1 MKVNLKKLGA
11 IVAGATI
18 LASSVA
24 FAGLMFGNTA
34 LVNDQGNTVAKIVVG
49 ESAAAS
55 DGVAAA
61 NIAAQIAAK
70 AWKSTVFTAS
80 VSGES
85 TCTVGGPGSGGA
97 CAISEEKAKL
107 EITVPGSATPGTY
120 TLKSLVADVTD
131 RTIRDR
137 GQGSLLV
144 FNRTTAETS
153 DEAHPFSDGASSGG
167 LSGVSNEELFR
178 ISGAEFDPFAEVT
191 VKDNDAGKDYKEK
204 QSLFVNAHSQYR
216 DTFDDIGGRFKDFVY
231 QIKFTNDQYG
241 IPVCTKSVNASWAP
255 DSCTSTSTDHTQNH
269 KVKIKFLGSDWVITK
284 LDISSPAVSSTDNET
299 TVRSGGEIN
308 LAKES
313 VGGIINVG
321 ESLEAAGGVR
331 VRLDDIKEGSTASE
345 QHAIVSILDANDAV
359 LKQTTIAPGVTQT
372 VSTAGG
378 VQVRVRVFK
387 TAPGYTFGAKWADMS
402 VISNELIL
410 KDGDV
415 IDVNGDRDKNSKWKV
430 RLTWKNRDTGQDNDT
445 DHLRSILI
453 YRDISDF
460 FKKGEGYNLADDPT
474 GFKFTYK
481 GLDLNPSSSTD
492 YDTLKYEFVE
502 LGSSGF
508 TYVADGST
516 TTTRESNATG
526 YLRIT
531 TSVSGG
537 FSTSQGTGSEVR
549 VLLLTDGTGGL
560 LGTVGNLT
568 KSAFDG
574 FNSGG
579 FHVLV
584 PGSTIMK
591 LEGTPER
598 WVFLGNLT
606 STATL
611 NGWANDTYVNLQ
623 YSTAGAAASLGSGG
637 LIRIGWG
644 GAGNFSGGAAWGSPI
659 GSTTGTSGG
668 ANFSSADR
676 TGYANTLVD
685 VGGVVIHLSEDAGEE
700 QSASK
705 PDAVSA
711 FFNITAK
718 SFNKDSPN
726 SRYLKDKCTVAS
738 AANFSSTRA
747 SHDLEGVTSMPTQ
760 REINYITHRGTVCKE
775 LSDTVFTLKVPK
787 AKVAHPQYVLSTAEA
802 AAGDSS
808 GYQAT
813 LGEGESYEVPGTGG
827 IVVKVKEITEAVGAC
842 GVGTGAAPACT
853 VDSQGLSAVVLADG
867 KDPKASYTGAI
878 AGNVGNLVVL
888 DRDAGDVDVLVTV
901 GGPAVNQVTKRELEG
916 ASVNFETER
925 KVVREVVPGKRI
937 VVAGYSAEDTL
948 EAAQDFISALK
959 RQ

>member
-1 MKVNLKKLGA
+1 MKVNLKKIGA

-34 LVNDQGNTVAKIVVG
+34 LVNDQGNTVAKVVVG

-70 AWKSTVFTAS
+70 AWKSTVFTAQ
-80 VSGES
+80 VSGS
-85 TCTVGGPGSGGA
+85 ATCTVGGTGGA
-97 CAISEEKAKL
+97 CAISDEKAKL
-107 EITVPGSATPGTY
+107 EITVPGTATPGTY
-120 TLKSLVADVTD
+120 TMNSLVGDITD

-153 DEAHPFSDGASSGG
+153 DEAHPFSDGASAGG

-178 ISGAEFDPFAEVT
+178 ISGAEFEPFQEVT
-191 VKDNDAGKDYKEK
+191 IRDADAGRDYKEK
-204 QSLFVNAHSQYR
+204 QYLFVNAHSQYR
-216 DTFDDIGGRFKDFVY
+216 DSFDDVGGRFKDFVY
-231 QIKFTNDQYG
+231 QVKFTHDQYG
-241 IPVCTKSVNASWAP
+241 IPVCTVSTNGSWGGA
-255 DSCTSTSTDHTQNH
+255 DSGCASTSTDHTQNH

-284 LDISSPAVSSTDNET
+284 IDPSSPAVSDTYNET

-308 LAKES
+308 LAKET

-331 VRLDDIKEGSTASE
+331 VRLDDIKEGSSATE
-345 QHAIVSILDANDAV
+345 QHAIVSVLDANDAV

-372 VSTAGG
+372 VSTSGG

-402 VISNELIL
+402 VISNEMKL

-415 IDVNGDRDKNSKWKV
+415 VEVNGDRDKNSKWKV
-430 RLTWKNRDTGQDNDT
+430 RLAWKNRDTGSNNDT

-460 FKKGEGYNLADDPT
+460 FKKGEGYNLIEDPT
-474 GFKFTYK
+474 GYKFTYK
-481 GLDLNPSSSTD
+481 GLDLNPSSSAD

-526 YLRIT
+526 YVRIT
-531 TSVSGG
+531 TGVSGG

-560 LGTVGNLT
+560 LGTTGNLT
-568 KSAFDG
+568 KSDFSG

-579 FHVLV
+579 YHVLV

-598 WVFLGNLT
+598 WVFLGNIT
-606 STATL
+606 SQVGG
-611 NGWANDTYVNLQ
+611 NVGWANDTYVNLQ
-623 YSTAGAAASLGSGG
+623 YATAGASASISNGG

-644 GAGNFSGGAAWGSPI
+644 GAGN
-659 GSTTGTSGG
+659 GTNGNSFTSVQNG
-668 ANFSSADR
+668 ANFSAADR
-676 TGYANTLVD
+676 TGMGNTIVDTGGLV
-685 VGGVVIHLSEDAGEE
+685 ILLSEDSGED

-705 PDAVSA
+705 PDAIAA

-726 SRYLKDKCTVAS
+726 SRYLKDKCTIAS
-738 AANFSSTRA
+738 AANFSATRA

-760 REINYITHRGTVCKE
+760 REVNYITHRGTVCQE
-775 LSDTVFTLKVPK
+775 LSDSVMTLKVPK

-802 AAGDSS
+802 AAADTS
-808 GYQAT
+808 GYQVT

-827 IVVKVKEITEAVGAC
+827 ISVKVQEITEAVGAC
-842 GVGTGAAPACT
+842 GVGVGGTPACT
-853 VDSQGLSAVVLADG
+853 VDSSAQSAVVLADG
-867 KDPKASYTGAI
+867 KDPQASYTGALP
-878 AGNVGNLVVL
+878 GSVSESLVVL
-888 DRDAGDVDVLVTV
+888 DRDAADVDVVVTV
-901 GGPAVNQVTKRELEG
+901 GGPAVNDVTRSVLEG

-925 KVVREVVPGKRI
+925 KVVREIVPGKKI

-948 EAAQDFISALK
+948 EAAQDFVAQLR